1 MSESPQAGSALPS
14 EGGLRYL
21 ATMAGVLAHTQLPRR
36 PAAHPVLFPATQ
48 EKEVERTEGEIADG
62 DEDEEDLKGDKRHRV
77 RQLVP

>member
-36 PAAHPVLFPATQ
+36 PAAHQVLFPAVQ
-48 EKEVERTEGEIADG
+48 EKEAGRKEGESEDG
-62 DEDEEDLKGDKRHRV
+62 DEDEEDLG
-77 RQLVP
+77 LVEKAV